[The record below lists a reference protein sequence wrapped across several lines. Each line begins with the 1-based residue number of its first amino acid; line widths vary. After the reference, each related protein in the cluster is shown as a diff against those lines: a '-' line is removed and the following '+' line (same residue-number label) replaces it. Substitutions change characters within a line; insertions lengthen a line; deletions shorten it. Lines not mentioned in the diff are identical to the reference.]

1 MTKMKEILLKII
13 NMKYGR
19 IILFLAISLGCAV
32 LTSILSGIMVAVLGF
47 GAGLT
52 GLRFLDTV
60 SRILAFV
67 LAWAGITAAAFGNWF
82 VTFRS
87 SAPWYFALLM
97 IPVRIVFELLASG
110 ASALAGMLNGSLY
123 SFMRYTMD
131 MRSYDARN
139 MVELVYVLLAIV
151 FFVLGWAIWLAA
163 SYAVQHYVLY
173 AKTMDKNN
181 LLQLLGAEAPAAQEP
196 VAEVAA
202 EEPAAPVMEA
212 PVDAEPSD
220 PAEEA

>member
-1 MTKMKEILLKII
+1 M
-13 NMKYGR
+13 
-19 IILFLAISLGCAV
+19 A
-32 LTSILSGIMVAVLGF
+32 
-47 GAGLT
+47 GA
-52 GLRFLDTV
+52 
-60 SRILAFV
+60 
-67 LAWAGITAAAFGNWF
+67 
-82 VTFRS
+82 
-87 SAPWYFALLM
+87 
-97 IPVRIVFELLASG
+97 
-110 ASALAGMLNGSLY
+110 LNNGLY
-123 SFMRYTMD
+123 SMMYYTLD
-131 MRSYDARN
+131 MSRYDARN
-139 MVELVYVLLAIV
+139 MLNLVVGLEGIA